1 MGPSMSFHIGERVVY
16 PNHGVGTVENIS
28 SRTFGSRIERF
39 YLLRL
44 TGNSLTVMVPFSHVS
59 DVGLRKVTRNAEIQ
73 RMLDF
78 LAAGVCT
85 RCTDWKNRFRDNSEK
100 MRNGGLLDVADVLK
114 GLLIQQGAKTLSF
127 REKKMLDRS
136 RHMLITEV
144 STSRGVSESRAIEI
158 LAKALAK
165 SDLTLPEAL

>member
-1 MGPSMSFHIGERVVY
+1 MAFQIGERVVY

-44 TGNSLTVMVPFSHVS
+44 AGNSLTIMVPFSHVS
-59 DVGLRKVTRNAEIQ
+59 DVGLRKVTRTSEIQ

-78 LAAGVCT
+78 LAAGDCT
-85 RCTDWKNRFRDNSEK
+85 RCTDWKDRFKDNSEK
-100 MRNGGLLDVADVLK
+100 MRNGGLLDVADVMK
-114 GLLIQQGAKTLSF
+114 GLIHQQTVKTLSF
-127 REKKMLDRS
+127 REKKMLDRA

-144 STSRGVSESRAIEI
+144 STSRNVSEERAVEI
-158 LAKALAK
+158 LGKALAK
-165 SDLTLPEAL
+165 CGLKLPEPL